1 MMADHE
7 RLEELIVARA
17 LGGLDP
23 DDEREYERQRAEHG
37 ADCAECRRL
46 EAEYADVAGRLA
58 FTLDP
63 EPVSRELEDRVVA
76 LATNPATVTVPE
88 APATSATSDDLA
100 QRRAESERR
109 GGGSLAR
116 TFVAIAAAFV
126 LFVGG
131 WAIGSATSGGDP
143 SIPADARVVA
153 FEGTDTGD
161 ATLSVA
167 YTPGEPGVYVL
178 GSGLPEPSGDE
189 VYEVWMIQDGQPV
202 PGPCLRPEADGS
214 LFAFADAELG
224 TTEAMAVTVESS
236 SCPSAPTSDPVFTA
250 TIV

>member
-7 RLEELIVARA
+7 HLEELIVARA

-23 DDEREYERQRAEHG
+23 EDERAYERERAEHG

-63 EPVSRELEDRVVA
+63 EPVSPDLEDRVVA
-76 LATNPATVTVPE
+76 LATASATVPD
-88 APATSATSDDLA
+88 APPPSQNDELA
-100 QRRAESERR
+100 QRRTERGR
-109 GGGSLAR
+109 RGGSLAR
-116 TFVAIAAAFV
+116 TLVAIAAAFV

-131 WAIGSATSGGDP
+131 WAIGSATSGGEP

-153 FEGTDTGD
+153 FEGADTGD

-178 GSGLPEPSGDE
+178 GSDLPAPADDQ

-214 LFAFADAELG
+214 LFAFADADLG
-224 TTEAMAVTVESS
+224 TTEAMAITVESS

-250 TIV
+250 EIV